1 MVSPQL
7 GSKGPTLSE
16 AGSKLSSATPFG
28 SLNTSKIELTFEADC
43 EDEGVYSCCEEIAGA
58 DLDCTGSKSL
68 QVEVFADKVEL
79 APVNLFDSVLVLR
92 CLAKIGRG
100 KNVSFAWQY
109 KDKEDDFQDYTGKRT
124 ETMKRK
130 PDSNFQCQDKQDSL
144 MAPGQVREGRL
155 YRCYVNISGAEKPV
169 YSNVY
174 YKEVERAEEKEE
186 QQKQE
191 QEPEQERQEMK
202 ASGPHT
208 VTITFTPRKLI
219 LSEKKQLQALQI
231 GCLTSAKPQNMVI
244 NYGAFSDETRKE
256 LVFASRYGLHVFDF
270 ARKFPQVKF
279 AGGIPSRWL
288 RISFQADCR
297 HKGVYSCC
305 AHFNGT
311 NTCSNKE
318 VEFELSLGKV
328 RMRVTPRT
336 SAHPVNSQ
344 LELVCR
350 LGVGRMDTNV
360 TWVWEYK
367 DPGDDVRKVNRK
379 QISYTSIGRDGRFPC
394 QFNQESG
401 LTRNVT
407 VRDLGRQYRC
417 YASVGAEKSPSYEKT
432 LSYEVL
438 PGAVELSAKLP
449 GQNLQGD
456 NTVVL
461 SCVGKVGHNSSLIKW
476 IWQYKEPAQDHFR
489 DLEDN
494 AKVAADQSAEDS
506 SFPCQQ
512 EQRISLTLKASEELE
527 GRTYR
532 CFIRKSGLPEKP
544 LQYGQYRFPGID
556 ITFLPGKP
564 RLSEFKTTMRFRI
577 NCSRDLPNL
586 ESLEIIRGDSNLSN
600 SDKVVVASAAGTNLL
615 NYGIVNFPEARHS
628 GGVKSGWITMDFKA
642 SCPTHEGMYACCAS
656 WTDNNLKSRQ
666 SKCLQKQLEFD
677 LPFGEVT
684 LTPSPS
690 GRTHGLNSILVLR
703 CAAKIGRSDEN
714 VTWVWQYKDA
724 TDGGY
729 RDFAATSRI
738 STKSSART
746 PGFECQWR
754 QNSVLTLRVTQADLT
769 GRAYR
774 CFVRRNGLPV
784 EPTQAGVYTFPKIVK
799 NGQPKSGSVDEDVK
813 GGSED
818 SGSGSGDTK
827 GNGGVDGDPDA
838 DDSGGG
844 RDDGVLTVGTSQKG
858 RAAAVEGKD

>member
-202 ASGPHT
+202 AS
-208 VTITFTPRKLI
+208 
-219 LSEKKQLQALQI
+219 
-231 GCLTSAKPQNMVI
+231 
-244 NYGAFSDETRKE
+244 
-256 LVFASRYGLHVFDF
+256 
-270 ARKFPQVKF
+270 
-279 AGGIPSRWL
+279 
-288 RISFQADCR
+288 
-297 HKGVYSCC
+297 
-305 AHFNGT
+305 
-311 NTCSNKE
+311 
-318 VEFELSLGKV
+318 
-328 RMRVTPRT
+328 
-336 SAHPVNSQ
+336 
-344 LELVCR
+344 
-350 LGVGRMDTNV
+350 
-360 TWVWEYK
+360 
-367 DPGDDVRKVNRK
+367 
-379 QISYTSIGRDGRFPC
+379 
-394 QFNQESG
+394 
-401 LTRNVT
+401 
-407 VRDLGRQYRC
+407 
-417 YASVGAEKSPSYEKT
+417 EKT